1 MRQTFSPF
9 GPIMEIRVFP
19 DKGYSFVRC
28 VEVFGCWLS
37 CTRRHARA
45 FTGWVSMSLAALSCV
60 FLQV

>member
-28 VEVFGCWLS
+28 VEIFGCWIYAD
-37 CTRRHARA
+37 ARA
-45 FTGWVSMSLAALSCV
+45 STRLHGEG
-60 FLQV
+60 